1 MPLVYPNMQMSEV
14 VEEHPSLIP
23 VINRFGIRLGLG
35 DKSVKAI
42 CEEYR
47 LDTDFLLTVINTFLN
62 EEYFPE
68 KKLQTFHT
76 SQIIDYLTKTNQY
89 YQRYQ
94 IPNIERHLGSFI
106 SMSTPGNNTLNLIG
120 KFFSSFKEELTSRIE
135 KDDRVWFPYCLSL
148 SEKLKDYPSSGQVEA
163 LHLGTEQRLEDPIE
177 ALLADLKSIM
187 VKHLSGDYNENLCY
201 AVIFAISSLDK
212 DIKQIA
218 IILPDTL
225 QSIGLQSMLI
235 DYFPP
240 VEISHY
246 PTFEA
251 FSTSGNDTFDY
262 YFTNA
267 ALFVLY
273 ADFFLPRRSKTMVLI
288 DGTEGEGGLSATSHI
303 TIKASQEVIIEQLEQ
318 LFTGENNSISS
329 DNNKELSTRETDVL
343 QLIVKGSTNKEIAD
357 KLNISLNTVLSH
369 RKNITTKLGIKT
381 VSGLT
386 FYAIMNGIISG
397 DDIEL

>member
-1 MPLVYPNMQMSEV
+1 MSEV

-148 SEKLKDYPSSGQVEA
+148 SEKLKDYPSSGLYSSNKV
-163 LHLGTEQRLEDPIE
+163 LVFNLGFDR
-177 ALLADLKSIM
+177 K
-187 VKHLSGDYNENLCY
+187 GNEKRNHWL
-201 AVIFAISSLDK
+201 
-212 DIKQIA
+212 
-218 IILPDTL
+218 
-225 QSIGLQSMLI
+225 
-235 DYFPP
+235 YFPEKKYIFYRVGFYDNIFNSDRLSAY
-240 VEISHY
+240 VEIG
-246 PTFEA
+246 FRQDA
-251 FSTSGNDTFDY
+251 QIDI
-262 YFTNA
+262 NA
-267 ALFVLY
+267 CLTRVLK
-273 ADFFLPRRSKTMVLI
+273 D
-288 DGTEGEGGLSATSHI
+288 
-303 TIKASQEVIIEQLEQ
+303 LE
-318 LFTGENNSISS
+318 T
-329 DNNKELSTRETDVL
+329 
-343 QLIVKGSTNKEIAD
+343 A
-357 KLNISLNTVLSH
+357 
-369 RKNITTKLGIKT
+369 
-381 VSGLT
+381 
-386 FYAIMNGIISG
+386 GIISG
-397 DDIEL
+397 QKLVSSHSVIMDRMCSKMFRTPRALPKVSGSPFSSVM

>member
-1 MPLVYPNMQMSEV
+1 MSEV

-135 KDDRVWFPYCLSL
+135 KDVL
-148 SEKLKDYPSSGQVEA
+148 
-163 LHLGTEQRLEDPIE
+163 
-177 ALLADLKSIM
+177 IM

-201 AVIFAISSLDK
+201 AVIFAISSLEK
-212 DIKQIA
+212 DIKQHNRIRYR
-218 IILPDTL
+218 ILTP
-225 QSIGLQSMLI
+225 
-235 DYFPP
+235 
-240 VEISHY
+240 
-246 PTFEA
+246 
-251 FSTSGNDTFDY
+251 
-262 YFTNA
+262 
-267 ALFVLY
+267 
-273 ADFFLPRRSKTMVLI
+273 MV
-288 DGTEGEGGLSATSHI
+288 SAM
-303 TIKASQEVIIEQLEQ
+303 E
-318 LFTGENNSISS
+318 
-329 DNNKELSTRETDVL
+329 
-343 QLIVKGSTNKEIAD
+343 
-357 KLNISLNTVLSH
+357 KLCI
-369 RKNITTKLGIKT
+369 
-381 VSGLT
+381 
-386 FYAIMNGIISG
+386 
-397 DDIEL
+397 